1 MPDHFELRVIRQ
13 LLWQRKIVNPYTIP
27 LVVVPVAITIYA
39 SSVRRR
45 WVRIGLLVFATA
57 VFWLVLQPHVHWTF
71 SHPFNPND
79 GGPKAVAL
87 LFGWVYGLVFLI
99 APVYLV
105 SRAIHRARQ
114 RRKEKLRARQA
125 PVDE

>member
-1 MPDHFELRVIRQ
+1 M
-13 LLWQRKIVNPYTIP
+13 NPYTIP